1 MSNNNIT
8 DEFREKWISKIY
20 TTHFETMPEAVR
32 WIRENIT
39 DDMEASIHLYKLA
52 TENLKE
58 EIETLK
64 AENSKMRKALD
75 EVIAYRFDP
84 DKVTRISN
92 EALKKDSI

>member
-8 DEFREKWISKIY
+8 DEFREEWISKIY
-20 TTHFETMPEAVR
+20 TTHFETMPQAVR

-64 AENSKMRKALD
+64 AENSKMRKAL
-75 EVIAYRFDP
+75 EEIRNHPLTAHYVRQR
-84 DKVTRISN
+84 VN
-92 EALKKDSI
+92 EALKTP